1 MAMESITKKRK
12 IAEEKRK
19 FNIQWTEKYFVS
31 ELFGNTAQC
40 IISLICNDKVSV
52 CKEYNIK
59 RHYASKHESEYQT
72 FNEERR
78 KTKIEELTKAIRS
91 EQATL
96 QKYVV
101 KTGTY
106 AKVSYLI
113 AEQLA
118 KKGKLLVDGELTKEC
133 IVIAFNEYCP
143 DKVNLVKETGLSHQT
158 IGRRIDDLSDNI
170 EGTLKDKLSACV
182 LYSLV

>member
-1 MAMESITKKRK
+1 MATESITKKRK

-31 ELFGNTAQC
+31 KLFGNTIC
-40 IISLICNDKVSV
+40 IICNDKISV

-59 RHYASKHESEYQT
+59 PHYASKHESEYRT

-91 EQATL
+91 QQASF
-96 QKYVV
+96 QKHVV
-101 KTGTY
+101 KTGTCTN
-106 AKVSYLI
+106 VSYLI
-113 AEQLA
+113 AEKLA
-118 KKGKLLVDGELTKEC
+118 KKGKPLVDGELIKEC

-143 DKVNLVKETGLSHQT
+143 N
-158 IGRRIDDLSDNI
+158 R
-170 EGTLKDKLSACV
+170 
-182 LYSLV
+182 